1 LGRNPKW
8 TKEVVEQ
15 SIKFPT
21 VEDARFFGEN
31 YHNYPYL
38 TPALAKHEPKKVKSD
53 KSYYDKDSDSIYYNN
68 DEDFEH
74 EYFHARPN

>member
-38 TPALAKHEPKKVKSD
+38 TPALAKYEPKRIKSD

-68 DEDFEH
+68 DEAFEH
-74 EYFHARPN
+74 EYFHARPD